1 MGNLPAKKVL
11 GKKDKKK
18 FRVLMVG
25 LDESGKTTILYRLKM
40 YETYRTEP
48 TVGFNVEEFSNY
60 NSKISMNIWDLGGQK
75 HLRRLWR
82 HYYPG
87 TQVVLF
93 YRWSELII
101 FQGVIFVFDSS
112 DEERYDIARKEFT
125 KIMND
130 RAMKECSQ
138 VLVFAN
144 KQV

>member
-1 MGNLPAKKVL
+1 MSLETIKMGNQPAKKLL

-48 TVGFNVEEFSNY
+48 TVGFNVEEFSNH

-87 TQVVLF
+87 TQVLARIYSCKLTFVLGS
-93 YRWSELII
+93 YLCIR
-101 FQGVIFVFDSS
+101 
-112 DEERYDIARKEFT
+112 
-125 KIMND
+125 
-130 RAMKECSQ
+130 
-138 VLVFAN
+138 LVR
-144 KQV
+144 

>member
-1 MGNLPAKKVL
+1 MSLECHFVVFKNIWNTAVWFSQTCRSDLNPDIRNNFQSSQNTHNLSLETIKMGNLPAKKVL

-48 TVGFNVEEFSNY
+48 TVGFNVEEFSDH

-87 TQVVLF
+87 TQVLT
-93 YRWSELII
+93 RI
-101 FQGVIFVFDSS
+101 
-112 DEERYDIARKEFT
+112 
-125 KIMND
+125 
-130 RAMKECSQ
+130 
-138 VLVFAN
+138 
-144 KQV
+144 